1 MPLLAALEVRDMTQ
15 VAKFLSKLRIDND
28 QRLGEMAARLGV
40 SPATLS
46 SIQNGSRSVT
56 QKFRENLYREYSLTE
71 EQKEEFENAVQ
82 QLKGEVVISLKD
94 VRSRNCM
101 RQYVDTAV
109 MFAHDLSRLDGEQL
123 RQMQELLKG
132 FRNSVE
138 AQGGADGKCT

>member
-1 MPLLAALEVRDMTQ
+1 MTQ

-28 QRLGEMAARLGV
+28 QRLGEMAAKLAV

-56 QKFRENLYREYSLTE
+56 QKFRESLYHAYSLTE
-71 EQKEEFENAVQ
+71 EQKEEFERAVQ

-94 VRSRNCM
+94 VRSRHCM

-109 MFAHDLSRLDGEQL
+109 MFAHDLSKLNGEQL
-123 RQMQELLKG
+123 SQMQELLKS
-132 FRNSVE
+132 FMNTVE
-138 AQGGADGKCT
+138 AQGGANGKCT